1 MEETGSNAQKGSDAV
16 DELVQLLESG
26 DPALLLA
33 CDSIIKVQDPEMPK
47 NWGPTIACITKVKGT
62 FKSDLLA
69 SFSGTDVTLAIA
81 VISAGTGG
89 GNHVERKPVD
99 SYKDDQ
105 GLPDDLIRILKL
117 FTGTTKPNEVAK
129 TEFTKN
135 AELTKGHAYFRDLSQ
150 ENKSKL
156 LRYLRIHRQTM
167 LERALLGRG
176 DAIIVDGKKV
186 GVDHVNLFAFYDK
199 QKPADKAWSY
209 VAASDVLQSVLT
221 TDVQPSSRGER
232 QIQLGH
238 GITLKRYGGS
248 LFTGDTSIKDYLQIQ
263 ISPRKVLAES
273 TDWHRFRA
281 LTERLSFEIDDKL
294 SNVQS
299 EAAHRGL
306 DAEKALIEKINSHDP
321 DCRWI
326 VEECCDTEGYGN
338 FKAKKP
344 GNREKP
350 DVLIYDD
357 PSNILAMKGI
367 SMKTYKPEVSFSQAN
382 RGALET
388 YVEELGISYGVAE
401 TLRAFVVKNHQG
413 ERTMLNE
420 AQISAQEEL
429 LRFFQLYQRQIVS
442 HILRG
447 KAKGVLKADWL
458 LLHETKD
465 EGWISKVG
473 DRDCWH
479 LYAMATVIDCCC
491 TEAPSIT
498 KAGNLTLGLG
508 LTLQRKGG
516 DGGAKTANDLQFKL
530 NPKVIHEELSRTV
543 SERDIQ

>member
-1 MEETGSNAQKGSDAV
+1 MEENQSNAEKGADAV
-16 DELVQLLESG
+16 NELILLLEAVH
-26 DPALLLA
+26 PALLLA
-33 CDSIIKVQDPEMPK
+33 CDSVLRTIDRELPAD
-47 NWGPTIACITKVKGT
+47 WGAIVKSIHRVTGSL
-62 FKSDLLA
+62 KSDVLV
-69 SFSGTDVTLAIA
+69 SFVGTDVKLAIA
-81 VISAGTGG
+81 VISAGK
-89 GNHVERKPVD
+89 GNANQVERKPVD
-99 SYKDDQ
+99 SYQEDQ
-105 GLPDDLIRILKL
+105 GLPHDLIRILKL
-117 FTGTTKPNEVAK
+117 FTGTTKPAEAAQ
-129 TEFTKN
+129 TEFAKD
-135 AELTKGHAYFRDLSQ
+135 ADLTKGYAYFRDLSATNQ
-150 ENKSKL
+150 KKL
-156 LRYLRIHRQTM
+156 VRHLRMHRKTM

-176 DAIIVDGKKV
+176 DAIIVDGKKA
-186 GVDHVNLFAFYDK
+186 GEDHVNLFAFRDRL
-199 QKPADKAWSY
+199 KPADLAWSF
-209 VAASDVLQSVLT
+209 VAATDLLHSVFT
-221 TDVQPSSRGER
+221 TDVHPSSHGER

-238 GITLKRYGGS
+238 GITLKRYGGG
-248 LFTGDTSIKDYLQIQ
+248 LYKGHTEIKDHLQIQ
-263 ISPRKVLAES
+263 INPRKVLAES
-273 TDWHRFRA
+273 TDWNRFRA

-306 DAEKALIEKINSHDP
+306 DAEQALIEKINRRDP
-321 DCRWI
+321 GCMWI

-350 DVLIYDD
+350 DVLIFDD
-357 PSNILAMKGI
+357 PSDIPAMKGI

-382 RGALET
+382 RGSLET
-388 YVEELGISYGVAE
+388 YVEELGMSYGVAE

-420 AQISAQEEL
+420 APISAQDEL
-429 LRFFQLYQRQIVS
+429 LRFFHLYQRQIIS
-442 HILRG
+442 HVLRG

-465 EGWISKVG
+465 EDWISKVG
-473 DRDCWH
+473 NRASWH
-479 LYAMATVIDCCC
+479 LYPMATVIDCCC

-530 NPKVIHEELSRTV
+530 NPKMIHDALRNK
-543 SERDIQ
+543 

>member
-1 MEETGSNAQKGSDAV
+1 MEKKESNAKKGADAV
-16 DELVQLLESG
+16 AELIRLLKSRN
-26 DPALLLA
+26 PSLLRA
-33 CDSIIKVQDPEMPK
+33 CDSIIKALDPEMPK
-47 NWGPTIACITKVKGT
+47 NWGPLVKKISRVTGRL
-62 FKSDLLA
+62 KSDVQV
-69 SFSGTDVTLAIA
+69 SFNGTEVTLAIA

-89 GNHVERKPVD
+89 GNQVERKPLD
-99 SYKDDQ
+99 DYRADQ
-105 GLPDDLIRILKL
+105 GLPDELIRILRL
-117 FTGTTKPNEVAK
+117 FTGTTKPTEVAQ
-129 TEFTKN
+129 TEFVKD
-135 AELTKGHAYFRDLSQ
+135 ADLRKGYAYFRDFSRANQ
-150 ENKSKL
+150 VKL
-156 LRYLRIHRQTM
+156 IRYLRNHRKTM

-176 DAIIVDGKKV
+176 DAIIKDGKKV

-199 QKPADKAWSY
+199 HKPADKAWSY
-209 VAASDVLQSVLT
+209 VAASDVIHSVFT

-232 QIQLGH
+232 QIQIGH

-248 LFTGDTSIKDYLQIQ
+248 LFTGDTSIKDHLQIQ

-306 DAEKALIEKINSHDP
+306 DAEQALIEKINRHNP
-321 DCRWI
+321 DCMWI
-326 VEECCDTEGYGN
+326 VEECCETEGYGN

-357 PSNILAMKGI
+357 PSNVLAMKGI
-367 SMKTYKPEVSFSQAN
+367 SLKTYKPEVSFSQAN

-388 YVEELGISYGVAE
+388 YVEELGMSYGVAE
-401 TLRAFVVKNHQG
+401 TLRAFVEKNHQG
-413 ERTMLNE
+413 KRTMLNE
-420 AQISAQEEL
+420 ATISAQEEL
-429 LRFFQLYQRQIVS
+429 LRFFQLYQRQIIS
-442 HILRG
+442 HVLRG

-465 EGWISKVG
+465 ANWMCKVG
-473 DRDCWH
+473 NRESWY
-479 LYAMATVIDCCC
+479 LYPMATVIDCCC

-498 KAGNLTLGLG
+498 KAGNLILGLG

-530 NPKVIHEELSRTV
+530 NPKLIHEAL
-543 SERDIQ
+543 IK

>member
-1 MEETGSNAQKGSDAV
+1 MEDKGSNAKKGSDAV
-16 DELVQLLESG
+16 DELIQLLESG
-26 DPALLLA
+26 NPALLLA
-33 CDSIIKVQDPEMPK
+33 CDSVLKTIDREMPADC
-47 NWGPTIACITKVKGT
+47 GAKVKSIHRVTGSL
-62 FKSDLLA
+62 KSDVLV
-69 SFSGTDVTLAIA
+69 SFIGTVVKLAIA
-81 VISAGTGG
+81 VISAGK
-89 GNHVERKPVD
+89 GNANQVERKPVD
-99 SYKDDQ
+99 SYQEDQ

-117 FTGTTKPNEVAK
+117 FTGTTKPGDAAQ
-129 TEFTKN
+129 TEFAKD
-135 AELTKGHAYFRDLSQ
+135 ADLAKGHAYFRDLSR
-150 ENKSKL
+150 ENKAKL
-156 LRYLRIHRQTM
+156 IRYLRTHRNTM

-199 QKPADKAWSY
+199 QKPTDKAWSY
-209 VAASDVLQSVLT
+209 VAASDVIQSVFT

-232 QIQLGH
+232 QIQIGH

-248 LFTGDTSIKDYLQIQ
+248 LFTGDTSIKDHLQIQ

-281 LTERLSFEIDDKL
+281 LTDRLSFEIDDKL

-306 DAEKALIEKINSHDP
+306 DAELALIEKINRHDP
-321 DCRWI
+321 ICMWI
-326 VEECCDTEGYGN
+326 VEECCETEGYGN

-357 PSNILAMKGI
+357 PSNIPAMKGI

-382 RGALET
+382 RGSLET
-388 YVEELGISYGVAE
+388 YVEELGMSYGVAE
-401 TLRAFVVKNHQG
+401 TLRAFVVKNHKG

-420 AQISAQEEL
+420 ATISAQEEL
-429 LRFFQLYQRQIVS
+429 LRFFQQYQRQIVS
-442 HILRG
+442 HVLRG

-465 EGWISKVG
+465 TDWISKVG
-473 DRDCWH
+473 NRESWH
-479 LYAMATVIDCCC
+479 LYPMATVIDCCC
-491 TEAPSIT
+491 SEAPSIS
-498 KAGNLTLGLG
+498 KAGNMTLGLG

-516 DGGAKTANDLQFKL
+516 DGGAKSANDLQFKL
-530 NPKVIHEELSRTV
+530 KPKEIHEVLRRKIS
-543 SERDIQ
+543 

>member
-1 MEETGSNAQKGSDAV
+1 MEDKESNAKKGSDAV
-16 DELVQLLESG
+16 DELIQLLKAG

-33 CDSIIKVQDPEMPK
+33 CYSIIKVLDPEMPK
-47 NWGPTIACITKVKGT
+47 NWGPAVERISKVTGRL
-62 FKSDLLA
+62 KSDIQV
-69 SFSGTDVTLAIA
+69 SFTGTEVTLAIA

-89 GNHVERKPVD
+89 GNQVERKPVD
-99 SYKDDQ
+99 DYRTDQ

-117 FTGTTKPNEVAK
+117 FTGATKPNEVAQ
-129 TEFTKN
+129 TEFVKN
-135 AELTKGHAYFRDLSQ
+135 ADIAKGHAYFRDLSR
-150 ENKSKL
+150 ENKAKL
-156 LRYLRIHRQTM
+156 IRYLRTHRNTM
-167 LERALLGRG
+167 VERALLGRG

-209 VAASDVLQSVLT
+209 VAASDVIQSVFT

-232 QIQLGH
+232 QIQIGH

-248 LFTGDTSIKDYLQIQ
+248 LFTGDTSIKDHLQIQ

-306 DAEKALIEKINSHDP
+306 EAEQALIEKINRHDP
-321 DCRWI
+321 DCVWI
-326 VEECCDTEGYGN
+326 VEECCETEGYGN

-382 RGALET
+382 RGSLET
-388 YVEELGISYGVAE
+388 YVEELGMSYGVAE
-401 TLRAFVVKNHQG
+401 TLRAFVVKNHKG

-420 AQISAQEEL
+420 APVSAQDEL
-429 LRFFQLYQRQIVS
+429 LRFFQLYQRQIIS
-442 HILRG
+442 HVLRG

-458 LLHETKD
+458 LLHETINED
-465 EGWISKVG
+465 WISKVG
-473 DRDCWH
+473 NRDYWH
-479 LYAMATVIDCCC
+479 LYPMATVIDCCC

-498 KAGNLTLGLG
+498 KAGNMILGLG

-516 DGGAKTANDLQFKL
+516 DGGAKSANDLQFKL
-530 NPKVIHEELSRTV
+530 KPKEIHEVLIRKIS
-543 SERDIQ
+543 

>member
-1 MEETGSNAQKGSDAV
+1 MDDIGSNAKKGSDAV
-16 DELVQLLESG
+16 DELIQLLESG
-26 DPALLLA
+26 DPTLLLA

-47 NWGPTIACITKVKGT
+47 SFGVGVERITKVKGS
-62 FKSDLLA
+62 FKSDILA
-69 SFSGTDVTLAIA
+69 SFIGTEVTLAIA
-81 VISAGTGG
+81 VISAGKGAS
-89 GNHVERKPVD
+89 NHVERKPVD
-99 SYKDDQ
+99 SYREDQ
-105 GLPDDLIRILKL
+105 GLPEDLIRILKL
-117 FTGTTKPNEVAK
+117 FTGTTKPHEVGHA
-129 TEFTKN
+129 EFAKN
-135 AELTKGHAYFRDLSQ
+135 ADLAKGHAYFRDLSR
-150 ENKSKL
+150 ENKAKL
-156 LRYLRIHRQTM
+156 LRHLRINRKTM

-176 DAIIVDGKKV
+176 DAIIVNGKKM
-186 GVDHVNLFAFYDK
+186 GLDHVNLFAFYDK

-209 VAASDVLQSVLT
+209 VAAGDVLQSVLT

-281 LTERLSFEIDDKL
+281 LAERLSFEIDDKL

-306 DAEKALIEKINSHDP
+306 DAEQALIEKFNHHDS
-321 DCRWI
+321 DCMWI
-326 VEECCDTEGYGN
+326 VEECCDTQGYGN

-357 PSNILAMKGI
+357 PSDILAMKGI

-382 RGALET
+382 RGSLET
-388 YVEELGISYGVAE
+388 YVEELGMSYGVAE

-420 AQISAQEEL
+420 APISAQDEL
-429 LRFFQLYQRQIVS
+429 LRFFHLYQRQIIS
-442 HILRG
+442 HVLRG

-465 EGWISKVG
+465 EDWISKVG
-473 DRDCWH
+473 NRDSWH
-479 LYAMATVIDCCC
+479 LYPMATVIDCCC

-530 NPKVIHEELSRTV
+530 NPKLIHEALTKAL
-543 SERDIQ
+543 

>member
-16 DELVQLLESG
+16 DELIQLLESG

-47 NWGPTIACITKVKGT
+47 NWGPTVACITKVKGT
-62 FKSDLLA
+62 FKSDILA

-89 GNHVERKPVD
+89 SNHVERKPVD
-99 SYKDDQ
+99 SYNDDQ
-105 GLPDDLIRILKL
+105 GLPADLIRILKL
-117 FTGTTKPNEVAK
+117 FTGTTNPNEVAK
-129 TEFTKN
+129 TEFAKN
-135 AELTKGHAYFRDLSQ
+135 ADLAKGHAYFRDLSR
-150 ENKSKL
+150 ENKAKL
-156 LRYLRIHRQTM
+156 LRYLRIHRHTM
-167 LERALLGRG
+167 LDLALLGRG
-176 DAIIVDGKKV
+176 DAIIVDGKKA

-199 QKPADKAWSY
+199 QKPAEKAWSY

-248 LFTGDTSIKDYLQIQ
+248 LFTGDTSIKDHLQIQ
-263 ISPRKVLAES
+263 ISPRKVLSES

-281 LTERLSFEIDDKL
+281 LTERLSFEIDDKF

-306 DAEKALIEKINSHDP
+306 DAEQALIEKINRHDP

-420 AQISAQEEL
+420 APISAQEEL

-442 HILRG
+442 HVLRG

-458 LLHETKD
+458 LLHETRD
-465 EGWISKVG
+465 EDWISKVG

-479 LYAMATVIDCCC
+479 LYPMATVIDCCC

-498 KAGNLTLGLG
+498 KAGNLTLGLS

-530 NPKVIHEELSRTV
+530 NPRAIHEAMSLPKIR
-543 SERDIQ
+543 

>member
-1 MEETGSNAQKGSDAV
+1 MEDIGSNAQKGSDTV
-16 DELVQLLESG
+16 NELILLLESG
-26 DPALLLA
+26 HPALLLA
-33 CDSIIKVQDPEMPK
+33 CDSILRTIDREMPAD
-47 NWGPTIACITKVKGT
+47 WGAIVKSIHRVTGSL
-62 FKSDLLA
+62 KSDVQV
-69 SFSGTDVTLAIA
+69 SFVGTDVKLAIA
-81 VISAGTGG
+81 VISAGK
-89 GNHVERKPVD
+89 GNANQVERKPVD
-99 SYKDDQ
+99 SYQEDQ

-117 FTGTTKPNEVAK
+117 FTGTTKPAEAAH
-129 TEFTKN
+129 TEFAKD
-135 AELTKGHAYFRDLSQ
+135 ADLTKGYAYFRDLSATNQ
-150 ENKSKL
+150 KNL
-156 LRYLRIHRQTM
+156 VRHLRIYRKTM

-176 DAIIVDGKKV
+176 DAIIVDGKKA
-186 GVDHVNLFAFYDK
+186 GEDHVNLFAFRDRL
-199 QKPADKAWSY
+199 KPADLAWSF
-209 VAASDVLQSVLT
+209 VAATDLLHSVFT
-221 TDVQPSSRGER
+221 TDVHPSSHGER

-238 GITLKRYGGS
+238 GITLKRYGGG
-248 LFTGDTSIKDYLQIQ
+248 LYKGHTEIKDHLQIQ
-263 ISPRKVLAES
+263 INPRKVLSES
-273 TDWHRFRA
+273 TDWNRFRT
-281 LTERLSFEIDDKL
+281 LSERLSFEIDDKL

-306 DAEKALIEKINSHDP
+306 DAEQALIEKINRHDP

-357 PSNILAMKGI
+357 PSDILAMKGI

-382 RGALET
+382 RGSLET
-388 YVEELGISYGVAE
+388 YVEELGMSYGVAE

-420 AQISAQEEL
+420 APISAQDEL
-429 LRFFQLYQRQIVS
+429 LRFFQLYQRQIIS
-442 HILRG
+442 HVLRG

-465 EGWISKVG
+465 EDWISKVG
-473 DRDCWH
+473 KRDCWH
-479 LYAMATVIDCCC
+479 LYPMATVIDCCC
-491 TEAPSIT
+491 TETPSIT

-516 DGGAKTANDLQFKL
+516 DGGAKSANDLQFKL
-530 NPKVIHEELSRTV
+530 NPKRIHEQLSKAQT
-543 SERDIQ
+543 

>member
-1 MEETGSNAQKGSDAV
+1 MEDKASNAKKGSDAV
-16 DELVQLLESG
+16 DELIQHLESG
-26 DPALLLA
+26 DAALLLA
-33 CDSIIKVQDPEMPK
+33 CDSIIKVLDSEMPK
-47 NWGPTIACITKVKGT
+47 NWGPAVERISKVTGRL
-62 FKSDLLA
+62 KSDIQV
-69 SFSGTDVTLAIA
+69 SFTGTEVTLAIA

-89 GNHVERKPVD
+89 GNQVERKPLD
-99 SYKDDQ
+99 DYRTDQ

-117 FTGTTKPNEVAK
+117 FTGTTKPNEVAQ

-135 AELTKGHAYFRDLSQ
+135 ADLAKGHAYFRDLSR
-150 ENKSKL
+150 ENKAKL
-156 LRYLRIHRQTM
+156 IRYLRIHRNTM

-209 VAASDVLQSVLT
+209 VAASDVIQSVLT

-232 QIQLGH
+232 QIQIGH

-248 LFTGDTSIKDYLQIQ
+248 LFTGDTSIKDHLQIQ

-306 DAEKALIEKINSHDP
+306 DAEQALIENINRHNP
-321 DCRWI
+321 DCMWI
-326 VEECCDTEGYGN
+326 VEECCETEGYGN

-382 RGALET
+382 RGSLET
-388 YVEELGISYGVAE
+388 YVEELGMSYGVAE
-401 TLRAFVVKNHQG
+401 TLRAFVVKNHNG

-420 AQISAQEEL
+420 APVSAQDEL
-429 LRFFQLYQRQIVS
+429 LRFFQLYQRQIIS
-442 HILRG
+442 HVLRG

-458 LLHETKD
+458 LLHETINED
-465 EGWISKVG
+465 WISKVG
-473 DRDCWH
+473 NRDYWH

-491 TEAPSIT
+491 TEVPSIT
-498 KAGNLTLGLG
+498 KGGNLILGLG

-516 DGGAKTANDLQFKL
+516 DGGAKSANDIQFKL
-530 NPKVIHEELSRTV
+530 NPKEIHEVLRRKIS
-543 SERDIQ
+543 

>member
-1 MEETGSNAQKGSDAV
+1 MENKGSNPKKGSDAV
-16 DELVQLLESG
+16 DELIQLLESG
-26 DPALLLA
+26 DSALLLA
-33 CDSIIKVQDPEMPK
+33 CDCIIKVQDPEMPK
-47 NWGPTIACITKVKGT
+47 NWGPVVKRTYKVKGSL
-62 FKSDLLA
+62 KSDILA
-69 SFSGTDVTLAIA
+69 SFTGTDVTLAIA

-89 GNHVERKPVD
+89 SNHVERKPVD
-99 SYKDDQ
+99 SYREDQ

-117 FTGTTKPNEVAK
+117 FTGTTKPDEAVQVEFAK
-129 TEFTKN
+129 K
-135 AELTKGHAYFRDLSQ
+135 ADLTKGYAYFRDLSR
-150 ENKSKL
+150 ENKAKL
-156 LRYLRIHRQTM
+156 LRHLRIHRKTM

-209 VAASDVLQSVLT
+209 VAASDVIQSVFT

-232 QIQLGH
+232 QIQIGH

-248 LFTGDTSIKDYLQIQ
+248 LFTGDTSIKDHLQIQ

-281 LTERLSFEIDDKL
+281 LTERLCFEIDDKL

-306 DAEKALIEKINSHDP
+306 DAEQALIEKINRHDP
-321 DCRWI
+321 GCKWI
-326 VEECCDTEGYGN
+326 VEECCETEGYGN

-344 GNREKP
+344 GNMEKP
-350 DVLIYDD
+350 DVLLYADTDD
-357 PSNILAMKGI
+357 ILAMKGI

-382 RGALET
+382 RGSLET
-388 YVEELGISYGVAE
+388 YVEELGMSYGVAD

-413 ERTMLNE
+413 GRTMLNE
-420 AQISAQEEL
+420 ATISAQEEL
-429 LRFFQLYQRQIVS
+429 LRFFQLYQRQIIS
-442 HILRG
+442 HVLRG

-465 EGWISKVG
+465 AEWLSKVG
-473 DRDCWH
+473 NRESWH
-479 LYAMATVIDCCC
+479 LYSMATVIDRCCS
-491 TEAPSIT
+491 ESPSIT

-530 NPKVIHEELSRTV
+530 NPKMIHEALKDQV
-543 SERDIQ
+543 N